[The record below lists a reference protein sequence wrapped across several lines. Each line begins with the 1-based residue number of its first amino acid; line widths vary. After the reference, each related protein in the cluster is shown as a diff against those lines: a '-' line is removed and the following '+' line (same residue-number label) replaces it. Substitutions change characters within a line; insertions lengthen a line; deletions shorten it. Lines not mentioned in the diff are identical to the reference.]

1 MFDRVLLMMLA
12 FVVYSSSTIC
22 SKLASQQEFLSFPYI
37 CCLLGVVAALA
48 VYAAL
53 WQIILEFMD
62 LGKAFLCKSITI
74 VFILVFSYF
83 CFSETITLCTIIG
96 IFFIILGLVV
106 LAWKQ

>member
-48 VYAAL
+48 VYAVL
-53 WQIILEFMD
+53 WQKILEFMD

-74 VFILVFSYF
+74 VLFLCFRIFAFLRQLRFAILLVYFSSF
-83 CFSETITLCTIIG
+83 
-96 IFFIILGLVV
+96 
-106 LAWKQ
+106 